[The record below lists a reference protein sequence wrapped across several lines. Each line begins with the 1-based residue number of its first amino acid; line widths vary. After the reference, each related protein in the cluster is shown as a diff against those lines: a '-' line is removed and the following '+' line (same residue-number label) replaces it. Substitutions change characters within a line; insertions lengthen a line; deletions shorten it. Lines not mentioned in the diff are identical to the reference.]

1 MVMMS
6 RGIAGF
12 VVVVVILLCFGAYV
26 SYNSTT
32 SQTTSTS
39 NSIQGVVT
47 GLVTVGPSQPIC
59 SANQSCTVDLSG
71 YSLEFTSTCGVASCQ
86 TFLAT
91 ISPSGHY
98 AILLSP
104 GQYSITG
111 IVPSC
116 NWLGCSSAFPRTVEV
131 TGGSQ
136 LVVDISI
143 DTGIR

>member
-1 MVMMS
+1 MMS

-26 SYNSTT
+26 SFNSTT
-32 SQTTSTS
+32 SESTSTS

-47 GLVTVGPSQPIC
+47 GLVTVGPSQPVC

-71 YSLEFTSTCGVASCQ
+71 YSLQFTSVCGVQSCQ
-86 TFLAT
+86 TFLAP
-91 ISPSGHY
+91 IYFSGHFS
-98 AILLSP
+98 ILLSP
-104 GQYSITG
+104 GQYSITS

-116 NWLGCSSAFPRTVEV
+116 NWMGCSSAFPRTIEV
-131 TGGSQ
+131 IGGSQ
-136 LVVDISI
+136 LVVDINI